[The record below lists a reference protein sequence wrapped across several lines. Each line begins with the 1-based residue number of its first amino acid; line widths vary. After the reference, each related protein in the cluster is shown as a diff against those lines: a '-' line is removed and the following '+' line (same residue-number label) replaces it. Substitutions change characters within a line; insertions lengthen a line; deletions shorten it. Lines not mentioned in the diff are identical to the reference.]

1 MLYAFLDRTPGNP
14 AFTPQH
20 VAFRHLAPQA
30 VHLLFPSTVTAV
42 PPAPCYQVS
51 IHFVILLFSAPGY
64 FRIVRRNSP
73 SPFAEISL
81 FYSTRLNMITI
92 LVSSSSSFLSVS
104 CKVTAWEI
112 PQRILYM
119 LGIRIKY

>member
-14 AFTPQH
+14 AFTPKH

-42 PPAPCYQVS
+42 RTAPCYQSS
-51 IHFVILLFSAPGY
+51 IHFVVLLFSAPGY

-81 FYSTRLNMITI
+81 FYSTRLNRCT
-92 LVSSSSSFLSVS
+92 LYFAPSRS
-104 CKVTAWEI
+104 CFAV
-112 PQRILYM
+112 PC
-119 LGIRIKY
+119 